1 MDISQEHAPELNV
14 VAVGRRVVAAGR
26 IPQQDASAELATFP
40 LVVDQTAN
48 VRTQTSAMEDQLSD
62 NAESAGS
69 SADPPEHSETT
80 KHAEEMDATAPV
92 DVASLR
98 MSQRACAAHVA
109 AGMRE
114 ARSHLPRTCLA
125 LVPRGNGPRIRS
137 QQTLW

>member
-1 MDISQEHAPELNV
+1 MDISQEHDPELNV
-14 VAVGRRVVAAGR
+14 AASHSQDLTLVAVGMRVVAAWR

-80 KHAEEMDATAPV
+80 K
-92 DVASLR
+92 R
-98 MSQRACAAHVA
+98 CR
-109 AGMRE
+109 
-114 ARSHLPRTCLA
+114 
-125 LVPRGNGPRIRS
+125 VPGGR
-137 QQTLW
+137 